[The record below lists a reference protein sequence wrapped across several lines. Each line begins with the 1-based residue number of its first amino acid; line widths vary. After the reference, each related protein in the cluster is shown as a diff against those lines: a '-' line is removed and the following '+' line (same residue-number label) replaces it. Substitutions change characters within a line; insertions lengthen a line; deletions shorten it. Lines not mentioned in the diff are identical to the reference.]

1 MDKLEF
7 VAKVTGV
14 TLDADDA
21 AAIYEACGYKD
32 EALSGRSTI
41 RNLKKR
47 LSDANLRADKL
58 SAALKKAEQNAQVK
72 TAEHWK
78 DSYDG
83 AYKRMIAERESRKKI
98 EVDLS
103 GVKEKVEELN
113 RENARLREEKQ
124 HWIEE
129 YKKIATRAFSSECV
143 HASHN
148 PEGKFSSFV
157 FRVDK

>member
-7 VAKVTGV
+7 VVKVTGV

-58 SAALKKAEQNAQVK
+58 SAALKKAF
-72 TAEHWK
+72 
-78 DSYDG
+78 D
-83 AYKRMIAERESRKKI
+83 
-98 EVDLS
+98 
-103 GVKEKVEELN
+103 EKVPSVCTRPCTCMECPDAR
-113 RENARLREEKQ
+113 REKVYRD
-124 HWIEE
+124 
-129 YKKIATRAFSSECV
+129 
-143 HASHN
+143 
-148 PEGKFSSFV
+148 EGSYTNIFCGIGRTKCT
-157 FRVDK
+157 DPGKYEA